1 MVLKHIIGLTWI
13 GTTAWGAQYTSKLNK
28 DGTFEVEIPNLGAL
42 SGGTWKVDDQGH
54 MCQEYDAGWAHRCT
68 PFEYIDKLPGIV
80 GYTKEGGVKSY
91 MEKSE
96 HGNSFFER
104 RVLGK
109 LRQSEKQPAM
119 TEAPKPEKS
128 VQKPRDTD
136 RPAESDNEN
145 SITDRLKSLKKLKD
159 AGLISKEEA
168 AAKRKELL
176 KKL

>member
-28 DGTFEVEIPNLGAL
+28 DGTFEVEIPNLGAS

-80 GYTKEGGVKSY
+80 GYTKEGGEKSY

-96 HGNSFFER
+96 HSDSFFER

-109 LRQSEKQPAM
+109 LSAN
-119 TEAPKPEKS
+119 EKS
-128 VQKPRDTD
+128 PDGNKLT
-136 RPAESDNEN
+136 PAKDKSGENISANKDNN
-145 SITDRLKSLKKLKD
+145 VASITDRLKALKKLED
-159 AGLISKEEA
+159 AGLISKDEA
-168 AAKRKELL
+168 AAKRQEIL